1 MTNTLQESLSLK
13 ESLLRT
19 GKTSSERQSNTVA
32 NVVKSTADFWA
43 QYGFLPIFLTAML
56 LGVSNAA
63 EAEERSEAI
72 IPIAWTM
79 TLAPQVHK
87 AAAQLF
93 PINTNADFKFDDFL
107 TQVLATLTVGG
118 MLNASICGLIDEGF
132 SIEAVSTSV
141 AAVCFLPH
149 IVKSLVEEK
158 FPSHRSFI
166 GKAESLGLIGA
177 GTAVLFPAAVEISQ
191 NPINWMSGL
200 NLSLGSFVGLWGI
213 SKGSSAILASTDEN
227 KNATPVVSSV

>member
-1 MTNTLQESLSLK
+1 MSDNLYNTLL
-13 ESLLRT
+13 
-19 GKTSSERQSNTVA
+19 GDGPTSSERQSNSVA
-32 NVVKSTADFWA
+32 NVVKPAADFWA

-72 IPIAWTM
+72 IPIAWAM

-87 AAAQLF
+87 AVAQLF
-93 PINTNADFKFDDFL
+93 PINTNADFKFNDFL
-107 TQVLATLTVGG
+107 TQVLAKLTVGA
-118 MLNASICGLIDEGF
+118 MLYVSFGGLIDEGV
-132 SIEAVSTSV
+132 SIEAVSTLI
-141 AAVCFLPH
+141 AAVCFIPH
-149 IVKSLVEEK
+149 IAKSLLEEK
-158 FPSHRSFI
+158 YPSHRSFI

-227 KNATPVVSSV
+227 ENALRIGNSV

>member
-1 MTNTLQESLSLK
+1 MKRLE
-13 ESLLRT
+13 ESLLGNRQ
-19 GKTSSERQSNTVA
+19 TSSERQSNLVA
-32 NVVKSTADFWA
+32 NVVKPAADFWA
-43 QYGFLPIFLTAML
+43 QYGFLPIFLTATL

-72 IPIAWTM
+72 IPIAWAL
-79 TLAPQVHK
+79 TLFPQVLK
-87 AAAQLF
+87 AIEQKY
-93 PINTNADFKFDDFL
+93 NTSSDYKGNDML
-107 TQVLATLTVGG
+107 TQFFASLTVGG
-118 MLNASICGLIDEGF
+118 MLIPSFGGLIDEGF
-132 SIEAVSTSV
+132 SIEAVSTLI
-141 AAVCFLPH
+141 AAFCFFPH
-149 IVKSLVEEK
+149 IIKPLVEENY
-158 FPSHRSFI
+158 PSHRSFI

-227 KNATPVVSSV
+227 KNATQVGNSV

>member
-1 MTNTLQESLSLK
+1 MRDDLYNTLLSD
-13 ESLLRT
+13 RP
-19 GKTSSERQSNTVA
+19 TSSERQSNSVA
-32 NVVKSTADFWA
+32 NVVKPAADFWA

-72 IPIAWTM
+72 IPFAWAL
-79 TLAPQVHK
+79 TLLPQVQK
-87 AAAQLF
+87 AIEQKY
-93 PINTNADFKFDDFL
+93 NTSSEYKGNDML
-107 TQVLATLTVGG
+107 TQFFASLTVGG
-118 MLNASICGLIDEGF
+118 MLIPSIGGLIDEGF
-132 SIEAVSTSV
+132 SIEAVSTSI
-141 AAVCFLPH
+141 AAVCFFPH
-149 IVKSLVEEK
+149 IIKSKLEENY
-158 FPSHRSFI
+158 PSHRSFI

-213 SKGSSAILASTDEN
+213 SKGISAILASTDEN
-227 KNATPVVSSV
+227 KNATQVGNSV